1 MENRA
6 FKGVWIPKEIWLST
20 ELTEGE
26 KLLLVEIDSLD
37 GDQGCFATNEYFAKF
52 FNKSPRQISRL
63 INRLAQKGFISS
75 EVIRGERNEVIRR
88 VIHINPDTY
97 PKYGHDAVG
106 SVDEFDHRGMDGCVQ
121 YNNTK
126 ENNTTNYYYTEE
138 NSSPN
143 GDPIPCVGKDSST
156 TEEATSSK
164 VSDNDYYP
172 PQPKASDDKE
182 RSGMDRMYTR
192 QCAEV
197 CERWN
202 SYDVLPKCRGLTNK
216 RKSHLIA
223 RMKEYSFEEVLQ
235 VVDTVPKSPWLIGE
249 NPGHWKA
256 GFNWCFL
263 PENFVKILEGTYL
276 RDGAEETFAETREDN
291 DAYQG

>member
-20 ELTEGE
+20 DLTEGE

-126 ENNTTNYYYTEE
+126 ENNTTNYYYTEDTLF
-138 NSSPN
+138 PN

-164 VSDNDYYP
+164 VANDDYYP

-182 RSGMDRMYTR
+182 RSGMGRMNPQTPRFRKPTVEEIATYCQEQGFDIDPEYFYDYYEANGWIVGKKKMKSYQATLRNWNRR
-192 QCAEV
+192 QQQF
-197 CERWN
+197 N
-202 SYDVLPKCRGLTNK
+202 NK
-216 RKSHLIA
+216 P
-223 RMKEYSFEEVLQ
+223 M
-235 VVDTVPKSPWLIGE
+235 
-249 NPGHWKA
+249 
-256 GFNWCFL
+256 
-263 PENFVKILEGTYL
+263 
-276 RDGAEETFAETREDN
+276 ETETREETH
-291 DAYQG
+291 AYQG